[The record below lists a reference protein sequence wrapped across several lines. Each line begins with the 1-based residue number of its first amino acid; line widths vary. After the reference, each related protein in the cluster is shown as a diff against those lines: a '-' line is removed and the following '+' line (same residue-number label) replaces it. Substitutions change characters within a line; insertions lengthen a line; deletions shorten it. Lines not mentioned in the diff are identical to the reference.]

1 MSSRFESSVASGDHH
16 DCALH
21 RSDCGC
27 GVHGGQEVSSVA
39 RSEEELCRSAVESAV
54 VRAVFPSG
62 TTRRALIGTIGKAAL
77 LGAVSEFL
85 PLANAIEAFAANTPI
100 DIQSARVGFIPIT
113 CATPLVLAGAM
124 GIYPKYGLRV
134 ELVKTPGWAVIRE
147 KAYNKE
153 YDAAHMLAP
162 MPIAMTLGLGGPA
175 APFTIPALENINGQA
190 ITLHVKHKAKG
201 NPRDWKGFKFGVP
214 FEYSMHNYLLRYYL
228 AEHGVDPDKDV
239 QIAAVPPPQ
248 SVAKLTAGELD
259 GYLMPDPFNQRA
271 VYDKV
276 GFIHLLSKEIWD
288 GHPCC
293 AFAVSKEFAMYR
305 PFATKALLKAIIEA
319 TAYVKQAAN
328 RQQAAEFI
336 AAEAYLNQPLKV
348 VEQVLTGK
356 FSDGL
361 GNEHNVPDRID
372 FDPFPWRS
380 FAVWILT
387 QMKRWG
393 QIKEDLNYAQVA
405 EQVYRSTDI
414 EQLMRQFKLATPP
427 TAYKKFAVMGKEFD
441 PEKPDEYVASFAI
454 KKRA

>member
-1 MSSRFESSVASGDHH
+1 MSSKIKSSEPSGDHH
-16 DCALH
+16 DCALNH
-21 RSDCGC
+21 GYCGC
-27 GVHGGQEVSSVA
+27 GMHGGQEDSSA
-39 RSEEELCRSAVESAV
+39 ASSEEELCRSALESAV
-54 VRAVFPSG
+54 VRAVFPLKA
-62 TTRRALIGTIGKAAL
+62 TRRALIGAIGKAAL
-77 LGAVSEFL
+77 VSAVSEVF
-85 PLANAIEAFAANTPI
+85 PLANAIEAFAANTPV
-100 DIQSARVGFIPIT
+100 DIQRAKVGFIPIT
-113 CATPLVLAGAM
+113 CCTPLVLAGAM

-134 ELVKTPGWAVIRE
+134 ELVKTPGWSVIRE
-147 KAYNKE
+147 RAFSKE

-162 MPIAMTLGLGGPA
+162 MPIAMTLGLGGPP

-201 NPRDWKGFKFGVP
+201 NPKDWKGFKFGVP

-276 GFIHLLSKEIWD
+276 GFIYILSKEIWD

-293 AFAVSKEFAMYR
+293 AFAVSRDFAMYR
-305 PFATKALLKAIIEA
+305 PFATKAMLKAIIET

-328 RQQAAEFI
+328 RKQAAEFI
-336 AAEAYLNQPLKV
+336 AAEPYLNQPVKV
-348 VEQVLTGK
+348 VEQVLTGQ

-361 GNEHNVPDRID
+361 GKEHSVPDRID

-393 QIKEDLNYAQVA
+393 QIKEDLNYIQVA
-405 EQVYRSTDI
+405 EQVYRSGDI
-414 EQLMRQFKLATPP
+414 EHLMRQFKLATPP